1 MKKRDIRIDYVR
13 AIAVLMMILQHVCI
27 FLHRQNITVTYMS
40 AILIEVIM
48 LITKSAVPL
57 FVIITGSVLL
67 DEEKNF
73 PLQKGIKLSWKMIKI
88 IVVWNIISA
97 IYFYFND
104 GLKTSLDKLIYGNYW
119 YLYMLVALYLLMPIV
134 NLMTKNYKITK
145 IPVYIIALTLIYEFW
160 LSYSLVIPGE
170 FYGYD
175 SRLVNKLQLSL
186 ITGYTGF
193 LLLGFII
200 KNDCSNINLDSIKA
214 KIITLSITILMLGL
228 LIYAIFIAVKDNEY
242 NYIYFDEFTAFL
254 IGGIV
259 FYIFQKLKIPV
270 LKTKNIHRSLVCWCL
285 NCLGG
290 ALLFIGT
297 HSLGMYVVSNLFLD
311 ICKRI
316 SISIEIFPNII
327 IGIIICWLMIII
339 PSFIIVWLL
348 SKTPLNK
355 II

>member
-160 LSYSLVIPGE
+160 LSV
-170 FYGYD
+170 FAC
-175 SRLVNKLQLSL
+175 
-186 ITGYTGF
+186 YTMENF
-193 LLLGFII
+193 M
-200 KNDCSNINLDSIKA
+200 D
-214 KIITLSITILMLGL
+214 MLHDL
-228 LIYAIFIAVKDNEY
+228 LISFN
-242 NYIYFDEFTAFL
+242 FL
-254 IGGIV
+254 
-259 FYIFQKLKIPV
+259 
-270 LKTKNIHRSLVCWCL
+270 
-285 NCLGG
+285 
-290 ALLFIGT
+290 
-297 HSLGMYVVSNLFLD
+297 
-311 ICKRI
+311 
-316 SISIEIFPNII
+316 
-327 IGIIICWLMIII
+327 
-339 PSFIIVWLL
+339 
-348 SKTPLNK
+348 
-355 II
+355 